1 MQDEKP
7 EFCVLTA
14 NINLSAN
21 FYAGRYAARRIF
33 PPCQFTKRRLD
44 VIMGFIKNRMGTY
57 TPLRAARRGS
67 YWRIYM
73 DYCVSPASLGAVFMV
88 PCQVVDQHIKLAGA
102 VQLKVLLWIMRHVGE
117 TIDLDK
123 IAAALSLPSMD
134 VSDALTYWVE
144 AGLIQ
149 SIGQP
154 PASPAAEPDPPRPA
168 SKAARPMPAAVK
180 PGREDVAKRGLESP
194 EIAFLLKEAQMKF
207 GRGLRQNESS
217 TLVWL
222 HDDEGMGVAL
232 ILMLIEFAVSEE
244 RCHIG
249 FIERT
254 ALDWISRGIVS
265 IEQAEKRICE
275 VHNQRTAWRK
285 VEKAMGIDHRLP
297 TAKELQNAFT
307 WVEDW
312 GFSSDMLRAAYEEC
326 VDNTAKVSMAYIG
339 RVLENWH
346 KQGVKTPEAAAKMK
360 TGKSRP
366 KKTDKKSYAGYD
378 MDLVQQMLDMEN
390 EG

>member
-1 MQDEKP
+1 
-7 EFCVLTA
+7 
-14 NINLSAN
+14 
-21 FYAGRYAARRIF
+21 
-33 PPCQFTKRRLD
+33 
-44 VIMGFIKNRMGTY
+44 
-57 TPLRAARRGS
+57 
-67 YWRIYM
+67 M
-73 DYCVSPASLGAVFMV
+73 DYCVNPAALGAVFMV
-88 PCQVVDQHIKLAGA
+88 PCQVVDRHIKLAGA
-102 VQLKVLLWIMRHVGE
+102 VQLKVLLWVMRHVGE
-117 TIDLDK
+117 PIDLEK
-123 IAAALSLPSMD
+123 IAAALSLPAMD

-149 SIGQP
+149 SLGAPVQP
-154 PASPAAEPDPPRPA
+154 AEPEAPKVPVR
-168 SKAARPMPAAVK
+168 AARPMPTAVK

-232 ILMLIEFAVSEE
+232 ILMLIEFAISES
-244 RCHIG
+244 RCNIG

-254 ALDWISRGIVS
+254 ALDWISRGITN
-265 IEQAEKRICE
+265 IEQAEERICE
-275 VHNQRTAWRK
+275 IHNQRTAWRK
-285 VEKAMGIDHRLP
+285 VEKAMGIDHRMP
-297 TAKELQNAFT
+297 TAKELQNAYT

-312 GFSSDMLRAAYEEC
+312 GFSSEMLRAAYEEC

-346 KQGVKTPEAAAKMK
+346 KQGVTSPAAAAAAKSAK
-360 TGKSRP
+360 ARP
-366 KKTDKKSYAGYD
+366 KKQEKKSYAGYD
-378 MDLVQQMLDMEN
+378 MDLVQRMIEMEN

>member
-1 MQDEKP
+1 
-7 EFCVLTA
+7 
-14 NINLSAN
+14 
-21 FYAGRYAARRIF
+21 
-33 PPCQFTKRRLD
+33 
-44 VIMGFIKNRMGTY
+44 
-57 TPLRAARRGS
+57 
-67 YWRIYM
+67 M
-73 DYCVSPASLGAVFMV
+73 DYCVNPAALGAVFMV

-102 VQLKVLLWIMRHVGE
+102 VQLKVLLWVMRHVGE
-117 TIDLDK
+117 PIDLDK
-123 IAAALSLPSMD
+123 IAGALSLPVMD

-149 SIGQP
+149 SLR
-154 PASPAAEPDPPRPA
+154 PAAARQAAPEAPKAPVPVR
-168 SKAARPMPAAVK
+168 AARPAPAAVK

-232 ILMLIEFAVSEE
+232 ILMLIEFAISEG
-244 RCHIG
+244 RCNIG

-254 ALDWISRGIVS
+254 ALDWISRGIAN
-265 IEQAEKRICE
+265 IDQAERRICE

-285 VEKAMGIDHRLP
+285 VEKAMGIDHRMP
-297 TAKELQNAFT
+297 TAKELQNAYI

-312 GFSSDMLRAAYEEC
+312 GFSSEMLRAAYEEC

-346 KQGVKTPEAAAKMK
+346 RQGVKSPEAAAAARSAKA
-360 TGKSRP
+360 RP
-366 KKTDKKSYAGYD
+366 KKKEKKSYAGYD
-378 MDLVQQMLDMEN
+378 MDLTQQMLEMEN